1 MDGWTDGYIKDFVF
15 QGKECASLYSMQT
28 YVEPN
33 ELEPSLVRAHPS
45 YYFYLPVFFPPTT
58 QVFLSFKPAN
68 TVRAL
73 YAYQAARSDELSFSK
88 GALIYNVSRDNNDW

>member
-1 MDGWTDGYIKDFVF
+1 MF
-15 QGKECASLYSMQT
+15 QGKECASLYSMKT

-33 ELEPSLVRAHPS
+33 ELEPSLVRAHLA
-45 YYFYLPVFFPPTT
+45 YYFYLTVFPPHNTCA
-58 QVFLSFKPAN
+58 QVFLSFQPVN

-73 YAYQAARSDELSFSK
+73 YTYQAGRSDELSFSK